1 MLRRMAGVDGTRD
14 ALTRF
19 TTPLSGATYVIPSV
33 HALADYLPQ
42 DDD

>member
-1 MLRRMAGVDGTRD
+1 MAGVDGTRD

-33 HALADYLPQ
+33 QALADYLPQ